1 MPGETGLDLLQHLA
15 EHPEQRGTARLA
27 VFSAGLNAA
36 MQARLA
42 SFDVWRQLGKPIAL
56 TELEQCVRDAIGA
69 AAPPPAATVAAAE
82 LDGLS
87 AAEQA
92 TVERHF
98 AGDRALFLAYRASC
112 VAQFAN
118 DLRQGDDAFARAD
131 APALKPG
138 DFIELDLEKII
149 QAKVDGVP
157 VFDCYYGT
165 SNGKYALR
173 VNKLVSSSTAGWI
186 GEQNG

>member
-1 MPGETGLDLLQHLA
+1 M
-15 EHPEQRGTARLA
+15 RSARP
-27 VFSAGLNAA
+27 
-36 MQARLA
+36 R
-42 SFDVWRQLGKPIAL
+42 R
-56 TELEQCVRDAIGA
+56 
-69 AAPPPAATVAAAE
+69 PAATVAAAE

-131 APALKPG
+131 APALRRPHSP
-138 DFIELDLEKII
+138 
-149 QAKVDGVP
+149 QRACCSRSASP
-157 VFDCYYGT
+157 
-165 SNGKYALR
+165 
-173 VNKLVSSSTAGWI
+173 
-186 GEQNG
+186 